1 MTEQYMEIRWDAD
14 SLQVAKLS
22 IEEIKKLP
30 KEQINDAVAVEFLE
44 DAAFGVSQYIL
55 SEMPEEYY
63 HLVSHEKLIIH
74 PDAWMKSGT
83 WRNCNTLEEVIA
95 LYLRETCAEEK
106 LAAYNV
112 TPRCRLCG
120 HEL

>member
-1 MTEQYMEIRWDAD
+1 MTEQYIEIRRNAD

-22 IEEIKKLP
+22 IEETKKLM
-30 KEQINDAVAVEFLE
+30 KEQISDAVAVEFLE
-44 DAAFGVSQYIL
+44 NAAFSISQDIL
-55 SEMPEEYY
+55 CGMPGEYY

-83 WRNCNTLEEVIA
+83 WRNCNTLEEAIA

-106 LAAYNV
+106 LAAYN
-112 TPRCRLCG
+112 TIPHCRHCG
-120 HEL
+120 CEL